1 MFKDME
7 LSKDIMMNFKQ
18 NSRLVEKIG
27 SLDLSVSVL
36 TDGYWPDYR
45 NIPIHIPEILSNVQ
59 NIFKEYYLS
68 NHSGRKLTWLSSL
81 CHCVIKADFPKVPI
95 NNLIYQGKKELSMS
109 LFQSVILLLFNDHDS
124 LTTSELFKLTNL
136 ESLELKRTL
145 QSLSCSKTRILL
157 KEPRVPQVED
167 SDVFSLNPNFS
178 NPHYRIKVNSIQI
191 KETPQEQ
198 IDTTEKVFQDRVYV
212 IDAAIVRIM
221 KTRQT
226 LSHELLI
233 SELCNQLKFKTMV
246 TYILLNL
253 DCKLEETYRITY
265 RS

>member
-1 MFKDME
+1 MKLEGMFKDME
-7 LSKDIMMNFKQ
+7 ISKEMMINLKQ
-18 NSRLVEKIG
+18 NSRLIEKIG
-27 SLDLSVSVL
+27 SLDLNVSVL
-36 TDGYWPDYR
+36 TDGYWPDYH
-45 NIPIHIPEILSNVQ
+45 NMPIHIPEILLNAQ

-81 CHCVIKADFPKVPI
+81 CQCVIKADFPKVY
-95 NNLIYQGKKELSMS
+95 NHLIFKGKKELSMS

-124 LTTSELFKLTNL
+124 LTTSELLKLTNL
-136 ESLELKRTL
+136 EYLELKRTL
-145 QSLSCSKTRILL
+145 LSLSCSKTRILI

-167 SDVFSLNPNFS
+167 TDKFSLNPNFS

-221 KTRQT
+221 KTRQS

-233 SELCNQLKFKTMV
+233 AELCNQLKFKTMV
-246 TYILLNL
+246 ILF
-253 DCKLEETYRITY
+253 Y
-265 RS
+265 